1 MAKYKGDD
9 FLSKFANRV
18 EKVGRDGVMGLM
30 KSTGL
35 PINNILQNNYND
47 QNHFNSF
54 QRKNDLNESHK
65 NIAEH
70 RGSMFAP
77 RIKNNIYVNRSINK
91 FPENNTM
98 IKSMKHYSFLDNNSS
113 LNSSIKETPS
123 FNRQNIINYHD
134 NEFRNN
140 YPNNRNSLIQSVN
153 LHHNT
158 NNIYTRNPNNAEDNN
173 NFITRSQVRKHSM
186 QYHYNNP
193 NALDQ
198 NANYTLKRNTYT
210 VANNRQN
217 IIDHGYIPY
226 TLKDY
231 KKISNDVKL
240 GKLGPNIGTE
250 EWEKKK
256 NRMKKMSEYG
266 NKVIYEGKGCKN
278 KVSESADER
287 HRRLQEFK
295 TLTGKWNIINEYS
308 KGLLLNKDK
317 NSNEIFKKNANDKL
331 IEEERL
337 IDQKFELDLRENEEE
352 ERMLQQQNNVL
363 YQQRLNRMK
372 NLLF

>member
-1 MAKYKGDD
+1 MSKFKGGD

-30 KSTGL
+30 KSTGM
-35 PINNILQNNYND
+35 PINDIMGNNYNN
-47 QNHFNSF
+47 QNNINSF
-54 QRKNDLNESHK
+54 KGRNDLNEINKDIIDNRS
-65 NIAEH
+65 
-70 RGSMFAP
+70 SVFSP
-77 RIKNNIYVNRSINK
+77 RIKNNIYINRSINK
-91 FPENNTM
+91 YPDNNTM
-98 IKSMKHYSFLDNNSS
+98 IKSMKHYSIQDNNNQNLNYTNADLPS
-113 LNSSIKETPS
+113 LNRK
-123 FNRQNIINYHD
+123 NIINYDD
-134 NEFRNN
+134 NGFRNN
-140 YPNNRNSLIQSVN
+140 YSKRNSLMNSVN
-153 LHHNT
+153 IPNISA
-158 NNIYTRNPNNAEDNN
+158 NIYTRNLNNDDN
-173 NFITRSQVRKHSM
+173 NFIFRSQVRKNSM

-193 NALDQ
+193 NILDP
-198 NANYTLKRNTYT
+198 NTNTIMKRNIYT
-210 VANNRQN
+210 DANNRQN

-266 NKVIYEGKGCKN
+266 NKVIYEGKGCKS

-295 TLTGKWNIINEYS
+295 ALTGKWNIINEYS

-317 NSNEIFKKNANDKL
+317 NSNEMFKKNANDKL

-337 IDQKFELDLRENEEE
+337 IDQKFELDMRENEEE